1 MQIPRRLL
9 PPIHALHAFEAAART
24 GSISNAAR
32 ELDLT
37 QSAVS
42 RQIKALEDQ
51 LGLELFVRDK
61 QTIRLTLAGQSY
73 ARDIREALR
82 RVSTASLN
90 IRANPLGGSLTLGI
104 LPTFGTRWLAGRLP
118 GFAAQ
123 FPDIRLNLFSRS
135 TPFDFNLDSI
145 DAAIHFGKAEWPDVT
160 FTPLFGETVLPVGA
174 PELVRRFSFASPKD
188 IRQAP
193 LLILLSRPDA
203 WERWLSRQGDRDD
216 GIRGMM
222 FDHFEMVIRAARCG
236 LGLALLPTFL
246 IEEEIAR
253 GELVPVLEPAQA
265 SAERYYLVNPSER
278 DNYAPL
284 VAFRA
289 WLIGEV
295 SPSGV
300 GV

>member
-90 IRANPLGGSLTLGI
+90 IRANPQGGSLTLGI
-104 LPTFGTRWLAGRLP
+104 LPTFGTRWLAERLP
-118 GFAAQ
+118 RFAAQ
-123 FPDIRLNLFSRS
+123 YPGIRLNLFSRM

-160 FTPLFGETVLPVGA
+160 LTPLFGESVLAVGS
-174 PELVRRFSFASPKD
+174 PELVSRFTFTSPND

-203 WERWLSRQGDRDD
+203 WERWLARQGAPDD

-222 FDHFEMVIRAARCG
+222 FDHFEMVIRAARNG
-236 LGLALLPTFL
+236 LGLALMPTFL
-246 IEEEIAR
+246 IEEELAA
-253 GELVPVLEPAQA
+253 GQLVPALAEPQP
-265 SAERYYLVNPSER
+265 SLERYYLVSPTER
-278 DNYAPL
+278 ENYAPL
-284 VAFRA
+284 VAFRT
-289 WLIGEV
+289 WLTAEV
-295 SPSGV
+295 AE
-300 GV
+300 

>member
-104 LPTFGTRWLAGRLP
+104 LPTFGTRWLAQRLP
-118 GFAAQ
+118 RFARHS
-123 FPDIRLNLFSRS
+123 PGIHLNLFSRM

-145 DAAIHFGKAEWPDVT
+145 DAAIHFGKPEWPDAT
-160 FTPLFGETVLPVGA
+160 FTPLFGESILPVGS
-174 PELVRRFSFASPKD
+174 PELVSRHSFTSPDD

-203 WERWLSRQGDRDD
+203 WERWLARQGARDD

-222 FDHFEMVIRAARCG
+222 FDHFEMVIRAARSG
-236 LGLALLPTFL
+236 LGLALMPTFL
-246 IEEEIAR
+246 IEEEIAA
-253 GELVPVLEPAQA
+253 GQLVPAFPQAQP
-265 SAERYYLVNPSER
+265 SPEKYYLVSPAER
-278 DNYAPL
+278 GNYAPL
-284 VAFRA
+284 VAFRD
-289 WLIGEV
+289 WLVGEAAAV
-295 SPSGV
+295 S
-300 GV
+300 

>member
-42 RQIKALEDQ
+42 RQIQALEEQ

-90 IRANPLGGSLTLGI
+90 IRANPLGGTLTLGI
-104 LPTFGTRWLAGRLP
+104 LPTFGTRWLAQRLP
-118 GFAAQ
+118 RFAAQ
-123 FPDIRLNLFSRS
+123 YPGIHLNLFSRP

-145 DAAIHFGKAEWPDVT
+145 DAAIHFGKPQWPDAD
-160 FTPLFGETVLPVGA
+160 FMPLFGESVLPVGA
-174 PELVRRFSFASPKD
+174 PELVSRFTFTTPQD

-203 WERWLSRQGDRDD
+203 WERWLADLGAPSE
-216 GIRGMM
+216 GIHGMM
-222 FDHFEMVIRAARCG
+222 FDQFEMVIRAARAG
-236 LGLALLPTFL
+236 LGLALLPSFL
-246 IEEEIAR
+246 IAEELAAGQLVAALPEAR
-253 GELVPVLEPAQA
+253 PSP
-265 SAERYYLVNPSER
+265 ERYYLVSPTER
-278 DNYAPL
+278 GNYAPL
-284 VAFRA
+284 VAFRE
-289 WLIGEV
+289 WLNTEI
-295 SPSGV
+295 
-300 GV
+300 

>member
-104 LPTFGTRWLAGRLP
+104 LRTFGTRWLAQRLP
-118 GFAAQ
+118 RFAAHY
-123 FPDIRLNLFSRS
+123 PSIHLNLFSRL

-145 DAAIHFGKAEWPDVT
+145 DAAIHFGKAEWPDVA
-160 FTPLFGETVLPVGA
+160 FTPLFGEAVLPVGSS
-174 PELVRRFSFASPKD
+174 ELVSRYSFRSPED

-203 WERWLSRQGDRDD
+203 WERWLARQDACDD

-222 FDHFEMVIRAARCG
+222 FDHFEMVIRAARSG
-236 LGLALLPTFL
+236 LGLALMPTFL
-246 IEEEIAR
+246 IEEEIAA
-253 GELVPVLEPAQA
+253 GQLVPAFEPALP
-265 SAERYYLVNPSER
+265 SLERYYLVSPVER
-278 DNYAPL
+278 SNYAPF
-284 VAFRA
+284 VAFRD
-289 WLIGEV
+289 WLVHDVQE
-295 SPSGV
+295 
-300 GV
+300 